1 MHDTLAKSI
10 LAFEAGLE
18 VCNQPEDR
26 VLVRKYMAALGPVLA
41 KVAIGQD
48 VIADLTSI
56 ERLFGN
62 SWIVDDK
69 PFQNAFKLWRQF
81 KDEYE
86 RFALG
91 AMTVNERL
99 SAMGLLQEFD
109 AATASGD
116 AEKMRQILMRIY
128 VDSESIEKITGN
140 EG

>member
-10 LAFEAGLE
+10 LAFEIGLE
-18 VCNQPEDR
+18 VCDRPEDR
-26 VLVRKYMAALGPVLA
+26 VLVRKYMAVLAAVLA
-41 KVAIGQD
+41 KATLGQD
-48 VIADLTSI
+48 VIEDLTSI

-62 SWIVDDK
+62 SWIVDDR
-69 PFQNAFKLWRQF
+69 PFQNAFNLWRQF

-99 SAMGLLQEFD
+99 LAMGLLQEFD
-109 AATASGD
+109 AATTSGD

-128 VDSESIEKITGN
+128 VDSESIDKIIEN